1 MGQQSQY
8 KIKTVGAA
16 SGGAF
21 AQYRNLVYGNQ
32 SLPRLIWAEL
42 VTLLFSNMPG
52 ALGLFVRSKL
62 YRSFFREVRGKVV
75 FGRGVTLRHTHK
87 ISLGAGVIID
97 DGALLDAKG
106 DGNEGVSIGDGVYIG
121 RNSAVYCKGGN
132 IVLQDKVNLSAN
144 CQVFSSNELTIGAGT
159 MVGAFSYF
167 LSGGEY
173 DYADPTPFAQQS
185 GMNTK
190 GPLHIGAD
198 CWFGARVTVLDGA
211 NVGDRCVLAAGTVV
225 HKPVPSQSLAGG
237 VPARILREN
246 IGPVKP
252 EQDEHV

>member
-8 KIKTVGAA
+8 KIKSVGSS

-21 AQYRNLVYGNQ
+21 EQYRKLVYGDQ
-32 SLPRLIWAEL
+32 SLARLMWAEL

-62 YRSFFREVRGKVV
+62 YSSFFREVRGKVV

-87 ISLGAGVIID
+87 ISLGTGVIID
-97 DGALLDAKG
+97 DRALLDAKG
-106 DGNEGVSIGDGVYIG
+106 DGNNGITLGDGVYVG
-121 RNSAVYCKGGN
+121 RNSAVYCKGGD
-132 IVLQDKVNLSAN
+132 IVLEDNVNLSAN
-144 CQVFSSNELTIGAGT
+144 CQVFSSNKLTIGAGT

-173 DYADPTPFAQQS
+173 DYADPTPFAEQS

-190 GPLHIGAD
+190 GPLSIGAD

-211 NVGDRCVLAAGTVV
+211 DVGDRCVLAAGAVV
-225 HKPVPSQSLAGG
+225 HKPVPTHSLAGG
-237 VPARILREN
+237 VPARILREH
-246 IGPVKP
+246 IGPPSTGQV
-252 EQDEHV
+252 EHD